1 MKYRILRLVF
11 KACAYA
17 GVNLQRKVFGRG
29 VLVLAVTILIPTY
42 FATPYV
48 VFIISIASNTLDVR
62 SDSLTINCHHSRG
75 TDPGRLSSLGK
86 SYLLHIYIP
95 IGNQPSIIKNTNP
108 KNILQCITNI
118 CNEFCI

>member
-1 MKYRILRLVF
+1 M
-11 KACAYA
+11 
-17 GVNLQRKVFGRG
+17 NLQRKVFGRG
-29 VLVLAVTILIPTY
+29 VLVLLASYLAVTILIPTY

-75 TDPGRLSSLGK
+75 TDPGRLSSLGR
-86 SYLLHIYIP
+86 SYLLHI
-95 IGNQPSIIKNTNP
+95 GNQPSNKNTNP
-108 KNILQCITNI
+108 KNILQCITYI